1 MSGGYNV
8 DTVGMMGIYIY
19 IYGIGIYT
27 IPSTNVN
34 PSYKNDSVLGV

>member
-19 IYGIGIYT
+19 TVLGY
-27 IPSTNVN
+27 IPSLQLT
-34 PSYKNDSVLGV
+34 

>member
-19 IYGIGIYT
+19 IRYWDIYH
-27 IPSTNVN
+27 PFN
-34 PSYKNDSVLGV
+34 